1 MCCDSLISRPAQ
13 LGNSEK
19 SPTEYLKL
27 LASTLAHQCSLESLS
42 WLSRE
47 IVSKRTYL
55 ARGRASGRSRLS
67 AEPKHTT
74 RRPFPSAT
82 SARCSNSNPTELK
95 WRLLKIEKRRQWT
108 TDDDFRI
115 REVSKCLHWSVIIH
129 DAAFD
134 VSMLWHTSASPDVNR
149 ATDRQQLQS
158 WPCLYVT
165 SAGRCA
171 SSSWACLGMQLTSV
185 SPSQR
190 NAMFHSASKTRLQA
204 SVTDGCSSST
214 ACYTASRAAAAAAA
228 SARCLADRSNT
239 SVKLG
244 GQAKSRFAV
253 RWRLIPQHNG
263 PQMKRCNGQ

>member
-190 NAMFHSASKTRLQA
+190 NAMFHSDALASLGHWWLQQLDCMLY
-204 SVTDGCSSST
+204 SFPCSSSSSRISTLPRRPKQHLRQVGRSSEKPLCRSLALNT
-214 ACYTASRAAAAAAA
+214 AT
-228 SARCLADRSNT
+228 
-239 SVKLG
+239 
-244 GQAKSRFAV
+244 
-253 RWRLIPQHNG
+253 
-263 PQMKRCNGQ
+263 